1 MKWNKILL
9 AYSCSPN
16 GLRVV
21 DYVGHMYRHMEGVR
35 ATLFYVY
42 GKLPNYAD
50 FNDSP
55 VTGKL
60 QTAIAS
66 LENQRD
72 EERRHMELSKKRLM
86 EMGVDEDQIE
96 IKFIERKKN
105 VARQIIDEAKKGG
118 YGTVVMGRRGRGN
131 FTSMMFGSVSN
142 AVIQNLNGVPITI
155 VD

>member
-1 MKWNKILL
+1 MKWNKVLL

-21 DYVGHMYRHMEGVR
+21 DYVGKMYRHMKGVTV
-35 ATLFYVY
+35 TLFYVY
-42 GKLPNYAD
+42 GKLPDYAD
-50 FNDSP
+50 FIDAPN
-55 VTGKL
+55 TGKL
-60 QTAIAS
+60 KIAIAN

-86 EMGVDEDQIE
+86 DMGFTEDQIK
-96 IKFIERKKN
+96 IKFVGKKTN
-105 VARQIIDEAKKGG
+105 VAKQIIDEVKKGG
-118 YGTVVMGRRGRGN
+118 YGTVVIGRRGRGN
-131 FTSMMFGSVSN
+131 FTSMVFGSVSN